1 MRDRRRSTRRPL
13 NLEAR
18 LTALSDNAKVDIAGE
33 LVEMSGCGA
42 LMSAPGLNG
51 VPPGEHVQIRAD
63 WPAVR
68 EDRRG
73 AVLIILGTVVRYQ
86 PPGCV
91 AIEIGRCYIQPLGV
105 KIASFT
111 GSPAPQT

>member
-1 MRDRRRSTRRPL
+1 VPDRRRSTRRRL

-18 LTALSDNAKVDIAGE
+18 LTALSDKNKFDIAGE

-42 LMSAPGLNG
+42 LLSAPGLTG
-51 VPPGEHVQIRAD
+51 VPPGARVQIRAD

-73 AVLIILGTVVRYQ
+73 AVLVIIGKVVRNQ
-86 PPGCV
+86 PGYV
-91 AIEIGRCYIQPLGV
+91 AIEIGRYQIQPLGR
-105 KIASFT
+105 
-111 GSPAPQT
+111 